1 MERVTHQ
8 KNSVNCIMIWL
19 FFITQG
25 KFLLRDTLKNLWNHR
40 LSQSIILQGTR
51 KLFNIFVFLQAK
63 RCMLNIWSWCH
74 DNILPISHDHFW
86 NFMSATTLLR
96 VWYNYYSIR
105 IYTLRK
111 VRTVICATLILL
123 QRNIGNKWRYIISL
137 ISL

>member
-1 MERVTHQ
+1 MVRVTNQ
-8 KNSVNCIMIWL
+8 KNSVNYIMIWL
-19 FFITQG
+19 FFITQIG
-25 KFLLRDTLKNLWNHR
+25 KFLLRDTHSKIYGITVHHLA
-40 LSQSIILQGTR
+40 R
-51 KLFNIFVFLQAK
+51 KLFKIFVFLQAK
-63 RCMLNIWSWCH
+63 RCTPNIWSWCH
-74 DNILPISHDHFW
+74 DKILSISNNHFW

-96 VWYNYYSIR
+96 VWYNYYGIR